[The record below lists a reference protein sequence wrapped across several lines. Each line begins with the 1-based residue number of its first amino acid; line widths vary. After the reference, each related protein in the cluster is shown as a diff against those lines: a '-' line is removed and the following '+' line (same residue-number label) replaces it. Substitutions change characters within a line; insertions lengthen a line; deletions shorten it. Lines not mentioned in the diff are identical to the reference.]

1 MKFNLNSIIASLAL
15 VLSCGCMCACGG
27 GSEEPTP
34 IPPTIGGESGENT
47 GGGEVVNIITPA
59 KEVRAVWLA
68 TVGNMD
74 WPSSTSLS
82 VERQKAEYIKY
93 LDLFEKYNVNIVVG
107 QIRPT
112 ADAFYASKYEPW
124 SQYLTGTR
132 GKDPGY
138 DVVKFMV
145 EEAHKRGMEF
155 HAWLNPYRIST
166 NINAYKP
173 VAGEFYSE
181 HPEWT
186 MKYGN
191 LLIFRPAIPEVRQH
205 LVNVIDEICTNYDV
219 DGIHFDDYFYPY
231 PDGKNSLD
239 DQGDFIKYGA
249 EYSNIE
255 DFRRGNVNKAIED
268 VHNLLVTK
276 HPGVVFSIS
285 PYGVWRNKS
294 KDPTYGSDS
303 STSITNYDDLYAD
316 IRVWCEKGWID
327 LVVPQLYAST
337 ENIAMNFKKMTSW
350 WAKNSFKCPVAIG
363 IGMYKFGNSAEGA
376 IYVNN
381 PTELET
387 EFWYTRQNKV
397 SGTFIFN
404 SSAFKNNKINI
415 LDYLARCYP
424 KKCLI
429 PFMGRET
436 AAKPVKLTSISAEG
450 KKIYWKEQT
459 GMRYV
464 IYKVVEG
471 IGTIVD
477 VVEGC
482 NTYECTES
490 GDYSVSVLNVDNKE
504 SELSK
509 IVTVQ

>member
-1 MKFNLNSIIASLAL
+1 MKLNVI
-15 VLSCGCMCACGG
+15 VLLIVSFILCGCGG
-27 GSEEPTP
+27 GGSDEPTP
-34 IPPTIGGESGENT
+34 PTTGGQTGGTTGGET
-47 GGGEVVNIITPA
+47 VNITTPA
-59 KEVRAVWLA
+59 KEIRAVWLA

-74 WPSSTSLS
+74 WPSQTYLS
-82 VERQKAEYIKY
+82 VEKQKQEYIEY
-93 LDLFEKYNVNIVVG
+93 LELFKKYNVNVVVG

-112 ADAFYASKYEPW
+112 ADAFFASKYEPW

-132 GKDPGY
+132 GQNPGY

-166 NINAYKP
+166 NKYAFKP

-181 HPEWT
+181 HKDWT
-186 MKYGN
+186 MEYGN

-239 DQGDFIKYGA
+239 DQGDFVKYGA

-268 VHNLLVTK
+268 VHNLLVQK
-276 HPGVVFSIS
+276 HPGVIFSIS
-285 PYGVWRNKS
+285 PYGVWRNK
-294 KDPTYGSDS
+294 KDDANGSDS

-316 IRVWCEKGWID
+316 IRLWCEKGWID

-337 ENIAMNFKKMTSW
+337 ENKAMNFKKMTSW
-350 WAKNSFKCPVAIG
+350 WAKNSFNCPVAIG
-363 IGMYKFGNSAEGA
+363 IAMYKFGNQAEGN

-381 PTELET
+381 PVELET

-415 LDYLARCYP
+415 LDNLAKSYP
-424 KKCLI
+424 QKALI

-436 AAKPVKLTSISAEG
+436 ANKPVKLTSISADG

-464 IYKVVEG
+464 IYKVVDNA
-471 IGTIVD
+471 GTIVD
-477 VVEGC
+477 VVE
-482 NTYECTES
+482 NTNTFTCTET
-490 GDYSVSVLNVDNKE
+490 GDYSVSVLNADNVE

-509 IVTVQ
+509 IVTVN

>member
-1 MKFNLNSIIASLAL
+1 MKSKKSIMMMAV
-15 VLSCGCMCACGG
+15 VLLCSVLGACGG
-27 GSEEPTP
+27 SDEPPVT
-34 IPPTIGGESGENT
+34 PPTGGENT
-47 GGGEVVNIITPA
+47 GGTSGGTTETVNITTPA
-59 KEVRAVWLA
+59 KEIRAVWLA

-74 WPSSTSLS
+74 WPSDIYS
-82 VERQKAEYIKY
+82 VEKQKKEYIEY
-93 LDLFEKYNVNIVVG
+93 LELFKKYNVNVVVG

-112 ADAFYASKYEPW
+112 ADAFFESKYEPW

-132 GKDPGY
+132 GKNPGY

-166 NINAYKP
+166 NVNAYKP
-173 VAGEFYSE
+173 VEGEFYKL

-186 MKYGN
+186 MRYGS

-231 PDGKNSLD
+231 PDGKNTLD
-239 DQGDFIKYGA
+239 DEGDFVKYGA
-249 EYSNIE
+249 EYDNIE

-268 VHNLLVTK
+268 VHNLLVQK

-294 KDPTYGSDS
+294 ADPVNGSDS
-303 STSITNYDDLYAD
+303 KTSITNYDDLYAD
-316 IRVWCEKGWID
+316 IRLWCEKGWID
-327 LVVPQLYAST
+327 LVVPQLYATT
-337 ENIAMNFKKMTSW
+337 ENVNMNFKKMTTW
-350 WAKNSFKCPVAIG
+350 WAKNSFDCPVAIG
-363 IGMYKFGNSAEGA
+363 IAMYKFGNAAEGA

-381 PTELET
+381 PKELET
-387 EFWYTRQNKV
+387 EFYYTRRNNV

-415 LDYLARCYP
+415 LDNLAACYP
-424 KKCLI
+424 DRCLI
-429 PFMGRET
+429 PFMGRAT
-436 AAKPVKLTSISAEG
+436 AAEPAQIKSISADG
-450 KKIYWKEQT
+450 KTLYWKEQS

-464 IYKVVEG
+464 IYKVVNNT
-471 IGTIVD
+471 GTIVD
-477 VVEGC
+477 VIDGG
-482 NTYECTES
+482 NSYTCTEA
-490 GDYSVSVLNVDNKE
+490 GDYSVSVLNADNVE
-504 SELSK
+504 SALSK
-509 IVTVQ
+509 IVTVEL

>member
-1 MKFNLNSIIASLAL
+1 MLLGS
-15 VLSCGCMCACGG
+15 VLGACGG
-27 GSEEPTP
+27 SDDPQITPPNSGDEGGTSGGSTET
-34 IPPTIGGESGENT
+34 
-47 GGGEVVNIITPA
+47 VNITTPA
-59 KEVRAVWLA
+59 KEIRAVWLA

-74 WPSSTSLS
+74 WPSDKYSA
-82 VERQKAEYIKY
+82 EKQKQEYIEY
-93 LDLFEKYNVNIVVG
+93 LELFKQYNVNVVVG

-112 ADAFYASKYEPW
+112 ADAFFESKYEPW

-132 GKDPGY
+132 GKNPGY

-166 NINAYKP
+166 NINAYTP
-173 VAGEFYSE
+173 VAGEFYNE

-186 MKYGN
+186 MRYGN

-231 PDGKNSLD
+231 PDGKNTLD
-239 DQGDFIKYGA
+239 DEGDFVTYGA
-249 EYSNIE
+249 EYDNIE

-268 VHNLLVTK
+268 VHNLLVQK

-294 KDPTYGSDS
+294 ADSVNGSDS
-303 STSITNYDDLYAD
+303 NTSITNYDDLYAD
-316 IRVWCEKGWID
+316 IRLWCEKGWID

-337 ENIAMNFKKMTSW
+337 ENVNMNFKKMTTW
-350 WAKNSFKCPVAIG
+350 WAKNSFDCPVAIG
-363 IGMYKFGNSAEGA
+363 IAMYKFGNSAEGA

-381 PTELET
+381 PKELET
-387 EFWYTRQNKV
+387 EFYYARRNSV

-415 LDYLARCYP
+415 LDNLAACYSERC
-424 KKCLI
+424 LV
-429 PFMGRET
+429 PFLGRAT
-436 AAKPVKLTSISAEG
+436 AAQPVKISSISADG
-450 KKIYWKEQT
+450 KTLYWKEQS

-464 IYKVVEG
+464 IYKVTDSAG
-471 IGTIVD
+471 AIVD
-477 VVEGC
+477 VIDGGNSYTCAEAG
-482 NTYECTES
+482 T
-490 GDYSVSVLNVDNKE
+490 YSVSVLNADNVE

-509 IVTVQ
+509 PVTVE

>member
-1 MKFNLNSIIASLAL
+1 MKLRTIALLLLSF
-15 VLSCGCMCACGG
+15 VLMGCPGG
-27 GSEEPTP
+27 DEEPPVTP
-34 IPPTIGGESGENT
+34 PGEGSGQT
-47 GGGEVVNIITPA
+47 GGNVPGETVNITTPA
-59 KEVRAVWLA
+59 KEIRAVWLA

-74 WPSSTSLS
+74 WPTDIYSI
-82 VERQKAEYIKY
+82 EKQKQEYIKY
-93 LDLFEKYNVNIVVG
+93 LDLFQQYNVNVVVG

-112 ADAFYASKYEPW
+112 ADAFFESQYEPW

-132 GKDPGY
+132 GKNPGY
-138 DVVKFMV
+138 DVVQFMV
-145 EEAHKRGMEF
+145 DEAHKRGMEF

-166 NINAYKP
+166 NVNAFRP
-173 VAGEFYSE
+173 VDGEFYKQ

-186 MKYGN
+186 MRYGN

-205 LVNVIDEICTNYDV
+205 LVNVIDEICTKYPV

-231 PDGKNSLD
+231 PDGKNTLD

-268 VHNLLVTK
+268 VHNLLVSK

-294 KDPTYGSDS
+294 KDSQNGSDS

-316 IRVWCEKGWID
+316 IRLWCEKGWID
-327 LVVPQLYAST
+327 LVVPQLYATT
-337 ENIAMNFKKMTSW
+337 ENIAMNFKKMTTW
-350 WAKNSFKCPVAIG
+350 WTKNSFDCPVAIG
-363 IGMYKFGNSAEGA
+363 IAMYKFGNPAEGA

-387 EFWYTRQNKV
+387 EFYYTRRNNV

-415 LDYLARCYP
+415 LDNLARCYP
-424 KKCLI
+424 QRALI
-429 PFMGRET
+429 PFMGRATVAEP
-436 AAKPVKLTSISAEG
+436 KQITSISADG
-450 KKIYWKEQT
+450 KTLYWKEQN
-459 GMRYV
+459 GMRFV
-464 IYKVVEG
+464 IYKVVDNA
-471 IGTIVD
+471 GTIVD
-477 VVEGC
+477 IVENT
-482 NTYECTES
+482 NTYTCAEA
-490 GDYSVSVLNVDNKE
+490 GDYSVSVLNKDNVE

-509 IVTVQ
+509 IVSVKDTEQ